1 MRSTGQKA
9 MTHPKCSVTVL
20 VALLIFSTTTA
31 FGYSPEALADEVV
44 NLPGAPPVNFK
55 QFSGYLSAPGKTPTS
70 KQIHYWF
77 VESLSEPL
85 SKPIALWT
93 NGGPGCSGLIGA
105 LTEMGPFRPQ
115 ADGSL
120 ILNDAAWNSVSNMF
134 FIESPI
140 GVGFSYSDYA
150 EDYDANDASTA
161 ELNYNII
168 QAFLARF
175 PEYRPNPFFLAS
187 ESYGGH
193 YLPTLAQFILHQQ
206 SVSSDPKINFKGFA
220 VGNPYTDVY
229 SGSPAMLDTMWGHQ
243 LIPYPLWSQFVSA
256 GCQNDSLSNAAA
268 IKCFALE
275 NELYNAMGE
284 LNPYA
289 LDYDICVSS
298 SEKETKQK
306 RSSRA
311 QRLWL
316 LHAQLASRGAE
327 AEVQEKDHRALVEAA
342 KMKESYQPCADDY
355 ATSWANFPDVKTA
368 LHVKTNINWE
378 ECSSTT
384 RYNYSDSAISM
395 VSIYK
400 DVLIPSNISIL
411 VFSGDDDSICAT
423 IGTQSWIWSMGFQP
437 LNMWQPWYDDATKEP
452 FGFLTHFSG
461 TRFSFLTV
469 HKAGHEVPMT
479 QPKAGLQLWEQF
491 ITGKLT
497 G

>member
-1 MRSTGQKA
+1 M
-9 MTHPKCSVTVL
+9 
-20 VALLIFSTTTA
+20 
-31 FGYSPEALADEVV
+31 
-44 NLPGAPPVNFK
+44 
-55 QFSGYLSAPGKTPTS
+55 YLT
-70 KQIHYWF
+70 
-77 VESLSEPL
+77 
-85 SKPIALWT
+85 
-93 NGGPGCSGLIGA
+93 
-105 LTEMGPFRPQ
+105 
-115 ADGSL
+115 
-120 ILNDAAWNSVSNMF
+120 
-134 FIESPI
+134 
-140 GVGFSYSDYA
+140 
-150 EDYDANDASTA
+150 
-161 ELNYNII
+161 
-168 QAFLARF
+168 
-175 PEYRPNPFFLAS
+175 S

-193 YLPTLAQFILHQQ
+193 YLPTLAKVIVDKNTAGL
-206 SVSSDPKINFKGFA
+206 DPKLNFGGFA

-243 LIPYPLWSQFVSA
+243 LVPYPLWSQYVSA

-298 SEKETKQK
+298 SSSEKAPR
-306 RSSRA
+306 RSSSRP

-327 AEVQEKDHRALVEAA
+327 SEVQEKDHRSLVETT
-342 KMKESYQPCADDY
+342 KMKDSYQPCADDF
-355 ATSWANFPDVKTA
+355 ATSWANFANVKAA
-368 LHVKTNINWE
+368 LHVKTDITWE

-384 RYNYSDSAISM
+384 RYNYSDSAVSM
-395 VSIYK
+395 VPIYK
-400 DVLIPSNISIL
+400 NVLIPSNISIL

-437 LNMWQPWYDDATKEP
+437 LNMWEPWYDVATKEP
-452 FGFLTHFSG
+452 FGFLTRFSG
-461 TRFSFLTV
+461 TQFSFLTV

-479 QPKAGLQLWEQF
+479 QPKAGLQVWEQF